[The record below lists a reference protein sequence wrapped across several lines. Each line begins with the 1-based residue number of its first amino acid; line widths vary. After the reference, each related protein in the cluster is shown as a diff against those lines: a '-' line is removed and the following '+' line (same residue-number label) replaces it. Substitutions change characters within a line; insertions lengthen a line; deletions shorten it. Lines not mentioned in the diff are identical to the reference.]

1 MELGQ
6 KQYFDYSQRAQW
18 LRAVVLGGLEGLVF
32 TTLLMMNID
41 QMVTQDQTKS
51 TKLILT
57 GFLGLISGALR
68 IATSELVS
76 VYTQVDTLT
85 FQAKRDLKIFGR
97 RDHHHHHHHH
107 DHHHH
112 HYDHDHD
119 HHDENI
125 WQMMPNP
132 TQVAVTSSLAY
143 LLVGTV
149 PLLASGFVDQ
159 QHNNL
164 RTCIAMISA
173 SLSMLLVGAF
183 AAVLG
188 NASIAR
194 SCVRVL
200 VGGLVA
206 ILIMWGKIKIYSWV
220 YV

>member
-97 RDHHHHHHHH
+97 RDHHHHHHH

-188 NASIAR
+188 NASTAR

>member
-18 LRAVVLGGLEGLVF
+18 LRGVVLGGLEGLVF
-32 TTLLMMNID
+32 STLLMMNID

-68 IATSELVS
+68 IAISELVS

-85 FQAKRDLKIFGR
+85 FQAKRNLKLLGR
-97 RDHHHHHHHH
+97 HQHHQH
-107 DHHHH
+107 DHHH
-112 HYDHDHD
+112 
-119 HHDENI
+119 DEKT

-132 TQVAVTSSLAY
+132 AQVAVTSSLAY

-149 PLLASGFVDQ
+149 PLLAFGFVDQ
-159 QHNNL
+159 QHTNL
-164 RTCIAMISA
+164 RACIAMISA
-173 SLSMLLVGAF
+173 CLSMLLVGGF

-194 SCVRVL
+194 SCARVL

-220 YV
+220 SV

>member
-32 TTLLMMNID
+32 TTLLMLNID

-97 RDHHHHHHHH
+97 RDHHHHHH
-107 DHHHH
+107 
-112 HYDHDHD
+112 YDHDHD

-159 QHNNL
+159 QHNIL

-173 SLSMLLVGAF
+173 SLSMLLVGGF

-188 NASIAR
+188 KASIAR

-220 YV
+220 SV

>member
-32 TTLLMMNID
+32 TTLLMMNTD
-41 QMVTQDQTKS
+41 QMVIHDQTKS

-57 GFLGLISGALR
+57 GFMGLVSGALR

-85 FQAKRDLKIFGR
+85 FQAKRDLKILGR
-97 RDHHHHHHHH
+97 RRYHHH
-107 DHHHH
+107 DHH
-112 HYDHDHD
+112 D
-119 HHDENI
+119 HHDEKT
-125 WQMMPNP
+125 WQMVPNP
-132 TQVAVTSSLAY
+132 AQVAVTSSLAY

-164 RTCIAMISA
+164 RICIAIISA
-173 SLSMLLVGAF
+173 CLSMLLVGGF

-194 SCVRVL
+194 SCARIL

-206 ILIMWGKIKIYSWV
+206 ILIMWGKNKIYSWV
-220 YV
+220 SVQLGF

>member
-18 LRAVVLGGLEGLVF
+18 LRGVVLGGLEGLVF

-76 VYTQVDTLT
+76 VYTQVDILT
-85 FQAKRDLKIFGR
+85 FQAKRDLKLSGRR
-97 RDHHHHHHHH
+97 RDHHHQHNHH
-107 DHHHH
+107 DP
-112 HYDHDHD
+112 HDHD
-119 HHDENI
+119 HHDEKT
-125 WQMMPNP
+125 WQMVPNP
-132 TQVAVTSSLAY
+132 AQVAVTSSLAY

-173 SLSMLLVGAF
+173 SLSMLLVGGF

-194 SCVRVL
+194 SCARVL